1 MNSIN
6 KKTTGAHVSFFMCLS
21 DFFLKQVFA
30 FSDNKIEDTKSLQ
43 CWLDSQ
49 SNADILDVSEESPA
63 QSKYD
68 F

>member
-1 MNSIN
+1 
-6 KKTTGAHVSFFMCLS
+6 MCFS